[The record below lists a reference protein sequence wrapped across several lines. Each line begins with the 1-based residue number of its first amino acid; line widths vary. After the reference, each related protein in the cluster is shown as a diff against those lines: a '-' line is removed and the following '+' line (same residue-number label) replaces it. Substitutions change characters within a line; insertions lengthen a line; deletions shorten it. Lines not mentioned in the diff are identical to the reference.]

1 MANTAFNYE
10 IVEHIATLSENG
22 GTTKEFNRVAYNGSP
37 AKYDLRSWKR
47 EGGEEK
53 LLKGLTLTAIHFV
66 IAMPPYMSALLF
78 RASLMTKC
86 IAVINQKG
94 GVGKSTTAENLAA
107 GLSIKGYKTLA
118 IDLDAQANLTYT
130 AGAKTT
136 GATALGV
143 LTGEVKAED
152 AIQHTA
158 CGDVIA
164 ANKAL
169 AGADAFIADT
179 GKEYRLKEALESIK
193 GRYDYIIV
201 DTPPALGILT
211 VNALTA
217 CDSVII
223 PAQADIYSLQG
234 IEQLAETMKPVKKY
248 CNPALRIEGIL
259 LTRYS
264 PRSVLS
270 REVAE
275 LAEQLAAKLNTKLFK
290 ATIREAIAVKE
301 AQISQQS
308 LYSYVPKAKVTED
321 YTALIDELIS

>member
-1 MANTAFNYE
+1 M
-10 IVEHIATLSENG
+10 
-22 GTTKEFNRVAYNGSP
+22 
-37 AKYDLRSWKR
+37 
-47 EGGEEK
+47 
-53 LLKGLTLTAIHFV
+53 
-66 IAMPPYMSALLF
+66 
-78 RASLMTKC
+78 KC

-94 GVGKSTTAENLAA
+94 GVGKSTTAATVAA
-107 GLSIKGYKTLA
+107 GLSLKGYKTLS

-136 GATALGV
+136 GSTALGV
-143 LTGEVKAED
+143 LTGEAKAED
-152 AIQHTA
+152 AIQHTDS
-158 CGDVIA
+158 GDIIA

-179 GKEYRLKEALESIK
+179 GKEYRLKEALESVSAA
-193 GRYDYIIV
+193 YDYIII

-211 VNALTA
+211 INALTA

-248 CNPALRIEGIL
+248 CNPSLKIEGIL

-275 LAEQLAAKLNTKLFK
+275 LAEQLAARLGTKVFK

-301 AQISQQS
+301 AQISQQT
-308 LYSYVPKAKVTED
+308 LYQYAPKAKVTED
-321 YTALIDELIS
+321 YTALIEELIR

>member
-1 MANTAFNYE
+1 M
-10 IVEHIATLSENG
+10 
-22 GTTKEFNRVAYNGSP
+22 
-37 AKYDLRSWKR
+37 
-47 EGGEEK
+47 
-53 LLKGLTLTAIHFV
+53 
-66 IAMPPYMSALLF
+66 
-78 RASLMTKC
+78 KC

-94 GVGKSTTAENLAA
+94 GVGKSTTAATVAA
-107 GLSIKGYKTLA
+107 GLSLKGYKTLS

-143 LTGEVKAED
+143 LTGEAKAES
-152 AIQHTA
+152 AIQHTDS
-158 CGDVIA
+158 GDIIA

-179 GKEYRLKEALESIK
+179 GKEYRLKEALESVK
-193 GRYDYIIV
+193 AAYDYIII

-211 VNALTA
+211 INALTA

-248 CNPALRIEGIL
+248 CNPALKIEGIL

-275 LAEQLAAKLNTKLFK
+275 LAEQLATRLGTKVFK

-301 AQISQQS
+301 AQISQQT
-308 LYSYVPKAKVTED
+308 LYQYAPKAKVTED
-321 YTALIDELIS
+321 YTALIEELIR

>member
-1 MANTAFNYE
+1 
-10 IVEHIATLSENG
+10 
-22 GTTKEFNRVAYNGSP
+22 
-37 AKYDLRSWKR
+37 
-47 EGGEEK
+47 
-53 LLKGLTLTAIHFV
+53 
-66 IAMPPYMSALLF
+66 
-78 RASLMTKC
+78 MTKC

-234 IEQLAETMKPVKKY
+234 IEQLAETMKPVKKH

-308 LYSYVPKAKVTED
+308 LYSYAPKAKVTED

>member
-1 MANTAFNYE
+1 M
-10 IVEHIATLSENG
+10 
-22 GTTKEFNRVAYNGSP
+22 
-37 AKYDLRSWKR
+37 
-47 EGGEEK
+47 
-53 LLKGLTLTAIHFV
+53 
-66 IAMPPYMSALLF
+66 
-78 RASLMTKC
+78 KC

-94 GVGKSTTAENLAA
+94 GVGKSTTAATVAA
-107 GLSIKGYKTLA
+107 GLSLKGYKTLS

-136 GATALGV
+136 GSTALGV
-143 LTGEVKAED
+143 LTGEAKAED
-152 AIQHTA
+152 AIQHTKS
-158 CGDVIA
+158 GDIIA
-164 ANKAL
+164 ANKSL

-179 GKEYRLKEALESIK
+179 GKEYRLKEALESVSAA
-193 GRYDYIIV
+193 YDYIII

-211 VNALTA
+211 INALTA

-248 CNPALRIEGIL
+248 CNPSLKIEGIL

-275 LAEQLAAKLNTKLFK
+275 LAEQLAARLGTKVFK

-301 AQISQQS
+301 AQISQKT
-308 LYSYVPKAKVTED
+308 LYQYAPKAKVTED
-321 YTALIDELIS
+321 YTTLIEELIK

>member
-1 MANTAFNYE
+1 M
-10 IVEHIATLSENG
+10 
-22 GTTKEFNRVAYNGSP
+22 
-37 AKYDLRSWKR
+37 
-47 EGGEEK
+47 
-53 LLKGLTLTAIHFV
+53 
-66 IAMPPYMSALLF
+66 
-78 RASLMTKC
+78 KC

-94 GVGKSTTAENLAA
+94 GVGKSTTAATVAA
-107 GLSIKGYKTLA
+107 GLSLKGYKTLS

-143 LTGEVKAED
+143 LTGEAKAEN
-152 AIQHTA
+152 AIQNTDS
-158 CGDVIA
+158 GDIIA

-179 GKEYRLKEALESIK
+179 GKEYRLKEALEPIR
-193 GRYDYIIV
+193 GEYDYIII

-211 VNALTA
+211 INALTA

-248 CNPALRIEGIL
+248 CNPALKIEGIL

-275 LAEQLAAKLNTKLFK
+275 LAEQLAARLGTKVFK

-301 AQISQQS
+301 AQISQQT
-308 LYSYVPKAKVTED
+308 LYQYAPKAKVTED
-321 YTALIDELIS
+321 YTALIEELIR